1 MAMPNR
7 KQAPKRA
14 PVQHASRPAGDTRRL
29 DRAARRE
36 EAATNKPAL
45 DDVLVDRDLHPPAE
59 DIEIDPQLDESEKV
73 EP

>member
-14 PVQHASRPAGDTRRL
+14 SAQRSNPSTGDARRL

-36 EAATNKPAL
+36 EAATKKPPL
-45 DDVLVDRDLHPPAE
+45 DDVVVDRDLHAPAE